1 MGMNRGKQYAVGA
14 LLVSGVIAGCI
25 GLVARYG
32 TAGLVATVCIT
43 CAGVVWACLLIG
55 RDG

>member
-14 LLVSGVIAGCI
+14 LLASGVIAGCI

-43 CAGVVWACLLIG
+43 CAGIVWACLLIG